1 MNYYLVNCIITIS
14 HYMSSQE
21 HVERFYHD
29 KSDSYG
35 TSYSCCAYV
44 EEIVE

>member
-1 MNYYLVNCIITIS
+1 MNYHLVKANDAA
-14 HYMSSQE
+14 E
-21 HVERFYHD
+21 AERKAERFYHD